1 MSLAT
6 HTLYLNDVNFC
17 IHQTNR
23 FQIWAVKPF
32 GARVV
37 AIRGKLKYSLEPT
50 LSSTQIDDLFHIRSG
65 LFFLFWSF
73 RPLLRWRTSM
83 SQVNV
88 AVAEMTET
96 LSSTAKR
103 ETEKKENLQ
112 LFILNSRRLINDA

>member
-1 MSLAT
+1 
-6 HTLYLNDVNFC
+6 
-17 IHQTNR
+17 
-23 FQIWAVKPF
+23 
-32 GARVV
+32 
-37 AIRGKLKYSLEPT
+37 
-50 LSSTQIDDLFHIRSG
+50 
-65 LFFLFWSF
+65 
-73 RPLLRWRTSM
+73 M